1 MTRIHTHAHAHTHTD
16 ELKKATKEHKQ
27 QDDHAPPQTAAP
39 SPAEALFKWERAH
52 GVDDA
57 NAYKVS
63 LSLCVYGVYKVSL
76 NACKVSLSL
85 RIWCLQGL
93 SLCLQ
98 GLSLS
103 LRIWLQGLSQ
113 CLQGLSLSLH
123 GVDDANAYKVSLYM
137 HICTGPSLR
146 TSWGVGR
153 YFRYV
158 LGCLDVPAVRPGV
171 WEGTLCTSHFRATKI
186 GFFQGFSF

>member
-1 MTRIHTHAHAHTHTD
+1 MIHIYDTNTHTHTHTHTD

-27 QDDHAPPQTAAP
+27 QDDHAPPHTAAP

-103 LRIWLQGLSQ
+103 AYMVTRSLSMPARS
-113 CLQGLSLSLH
+113 LSLSAWC
-123 GVDDANAYKVSLYM
+123 G
-137 HICTGPSLR
+137 
-146 TSWGVGR
+146 
-153 YFRYV
+153 
-158 LGCLDVPAVRPGV
+158 
-171 WEGTLCTSHFRATKI
+171 
-186 GFFQGFSF
+186 